1 MRDGWNGFACRSLE
15 APAAGEAIPTGPISL
30 LINVKTE
37 YPSEMQVLHG
47 VLIRSDI

>member
-1 MRDGWNGFACRSLE
+1 LE

-37 YPSEMQVLHG
+37 YPSEIQVLHG